1 MGHRYARLGLS
12 APPPR
17 LYLHAM
23 VLQDGPLSGVRVDY
37 LSSALDEASMAPT
50 WWQQLSGWLADAVE
64 AELPEPTAMVLATA
78 DIEGRPSSRTVLC
91 KAIDARGVVF
101 CTNYTSN
108 KSHDLWA
115 TRYACATFPW
125 IALHRQAHVRGSA
138 ERVPPEESALYWRA
152 RPREAQL
159 GAWAST
165 QSRVVPS
172 RRALDNA
179 FEGVRRRF
187 ADVEH
192 VPVPPHWGGVLV
204 RPDTVEF
211 WCGRASRMHDRLRF
225 RIDVDRQWHLERL
238 AP

>member
-1 MGHRYARLGLS
+1 
-12 APPPR
+12 
-17 LYLHAM
+17 M
-23 VLQDGPLSGVRVDY
+23 VLQNGPLSGIRVDY
-37 LSSALDEASMAPT
+37 SACTLDEASIAPT
-50 WWQQLSGWLADAVE
+50 WWAQLSSWLADAVQ

-78 DIEGRPSSRTVLC
+78 DLEGRPSSRTVLC
-91 KAIDARGVVF
+91 KAIDERGVVF

-108 KSHDLWA
+108 KGHDLWA

-125 IALHRQAHVRGSA
+125 IALHRQAHVRGSV
-138 ERVPPEESALYWRA
+138 ERVPPAETAAYWRA

-172 RRALDNA
+172 RQALDNA
-179 FEGVRRRF
+179 FEAFRRRF
-187 ADVEH
+187 ADLEE
-192 VPVPPHWGGVLV
+192 VPVPPHWGGVLI
-204 RPDTVEF
+204 RPETVEF

-225 RIDVDRQWHLERL
+225 CVDADREWHLERL